1 MPLPLIP
8 LIGAGAGLIQSL
20 VAGGKARK
28 AQKQLEGLASNVP
41 QYKQNQSILDYYN
54 TALSRYGV
62 SPTDSAMY
70 KRQQQ
75 SINRNV
81 ASGLNTLQNTRSAI
95 GGASS
100 LVRAANDASLN
111 AEVAAE
117 QQRDQRFGVLGGA
130 TGMKAAE
137 DAKAF
142 EQNVN
147 LPYQL
152 KYNLLSQKAGAANQT
167 ANAGLS
173 NIFSGLQNWSNMQMM
188 DKMYGTGKT
197 PKTRTRRSL
206 VSGVGYAPDFDNYGQ
221 PQ

>member
-173 NIFSGLQNWSNMQMM
+173 NIFSGLQNWSNM
-188 DKMYGTGKT
+188 KMLEGGYGDGTGKNI
-197 PKTRTRRSL
+197 L
-206 VSGVGYAPDFDNYGQ
+206 GYGNSGVKNVGGRRIVTGNVR
-221 PQ
+221 

>member
-20 VAGGKARK
+20 IGGAKARK

-75 SINRNV
+75 NINRSV
-81 ASGLNTLQNTRSAI
+81 ASGLNTLQNARSAI

-117 QQRDQRFGVLGGA
+117 QQRDQRFGVLGSA

-197 PKTRTRRSL
+197 PRTRRSL
-206 VSGVGYAPDFDNYGQ
+206 VSGGVGYAPDFDNYGQ